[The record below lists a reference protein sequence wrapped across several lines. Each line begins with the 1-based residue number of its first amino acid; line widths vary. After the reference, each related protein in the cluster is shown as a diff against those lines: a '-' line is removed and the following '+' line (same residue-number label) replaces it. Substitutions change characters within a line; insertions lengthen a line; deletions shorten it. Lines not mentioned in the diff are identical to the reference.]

1 LIHFYKRTSV
11 SSLKSKLITYCAKYN
26 LEKFGAEMMEA
37 VRKEVVDAEYVV
49 EAPVIM
55 HMRRSRQSQYSILNS
70 SIPQSNLI
78 QAIQIFKA

>member
-1 LIHFYKRTSV
+1 
-11 SSLKSKLITYCAKYN
+11 
-26 LEKFGAEMMEA
+26 MMEA